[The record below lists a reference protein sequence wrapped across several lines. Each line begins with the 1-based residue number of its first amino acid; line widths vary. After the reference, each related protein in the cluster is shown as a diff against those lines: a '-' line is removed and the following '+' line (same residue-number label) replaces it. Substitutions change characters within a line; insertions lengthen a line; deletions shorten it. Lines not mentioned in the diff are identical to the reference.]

1 MSRALRFNRETA
13 RRAVRPGLLLLATA
27 AFVVIA
33 ACNPGKRITRA
44 NVNEVQDGMS
54 KKQVESIL
62 GVPSSV
68 DTKDFVV
75 MKKTTY
81 VYRQGEASVTIVFKE
96 DKVESKESTL
106 KE

>member
-1 MSRALRFNRETA
+1 MSAAPRFTKETA
-13 RRAVRPGLLLLATA
+13 RRAVRPALLLVATLT
-27 AFVVIA
+27 FVVIA
-33 ACNPGKRITRA
+33 ACNPGKRITKV
-44 NVNEVQDGMS
+44 NVDQVQDGMA

-62 GVPSSV
+62 GAPTSV

-81 VYRQGEASVTIVFKE
+81 VYKQGSDTVTIVFKE

-106 KE
+106 TE